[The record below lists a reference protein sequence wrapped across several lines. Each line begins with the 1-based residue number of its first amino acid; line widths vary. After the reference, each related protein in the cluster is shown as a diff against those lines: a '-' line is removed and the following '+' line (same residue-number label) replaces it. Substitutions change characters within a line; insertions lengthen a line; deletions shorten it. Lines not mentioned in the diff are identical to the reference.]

1 MTAIDYNELLEQ
13 AFREYTDLVKERRE
27 IDWRAAQ
34 KEQFIVATINMLP
47 DDKKGKWVTLFDNL
61 SGEPVTLSDAIRAV
75 LQAAPK
81 KFHTATEVRDALR
94 KNKFDFSQYTTNP
107 LSSVHAALKRLKPEE
122 AEVSKTEGVMAWRW
136 KESARKL
143 RRHKRKRNAFIGTYR
158 GIAAPTMGLMGR
170 NAYESTMFVPFS
182 THGGSL
188 LDDMSSVYEEEPR
201 IILPSEANKKPR
213 T

>member
-47 DDKKGKWVTLFDNL
+47 DDKKGHWLTLFDNL

-81 KFHTATEVRDALR
+81 KSHTATEVRDALC
-94 KNKFDFSQYTTNP
+94 KSKFDFSQYTTNP
-107 LSSVHAALKRLKPEE
+107 LSSVHAALKRLRPEE
-122 AEVSKTEGVMAWRW
+122 AEVTKTEGVMAWRW
-136 KESARKL
+136 KDTGRKL
-143 RRHKRKRNAFIGTYR
+143 RRRKRKYNPFR
-158 GIAAPTMGLMGR
+158 GVVAP
-170 NAYESTMFVPFS
+170 
-182 THGGSL
+182 
-188 LDDMSSVYEEEPR
+188 MSSSYVTLDHQLQTVYGGGFMTLGDLAGDDAPR
-201 IILPSEANKKPR
+201 IIRPDEATKGRRPK
-213 T
+213 